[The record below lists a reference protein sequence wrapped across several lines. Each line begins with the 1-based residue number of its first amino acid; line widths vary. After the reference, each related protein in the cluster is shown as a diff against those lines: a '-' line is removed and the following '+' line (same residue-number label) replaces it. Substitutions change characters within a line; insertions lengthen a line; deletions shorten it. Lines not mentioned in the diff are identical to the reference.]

1 VQPNEGRTRLHELQD
16 KLSKDITDQAQAA
29 VKAAAASSH
38 ATAGQQESRIQ
49 ALEVGLQELK
59 GHNVQ
64 FKQWFQQAGERL
76 QQTENTMGAMQ
87 QTLNSHQHEL
97 HALGSTFQSTMK
109 TVKEDLSTEMNESFN
124 KQLSRL
130 EALLE
135 KKQRQA

>member
-1 VQPNEGRTRLHELQD
+1 
-16 KLSKDITDQAQAA
+16 
-29 VKAAAASSH
+29 
-38 ATAGQQESRIQ
+38 
-49 ALEVGLQELK
+49 
-59 GHNVQ
+59 
-64 FKQWFQQAGERL
+64 
-76 QQTENTMGAMQ
+76 MGAMQ

-135 KKQRQA
+135 KKQRNA